1 MTYQVKKSDI
11 GHTLL
16 KQQYKENRQA
26 TYAVLSKNAAEKK
39 KEWKTKII
47 KATAKRHA
55 LTANGKNYKGS
66 C

>member
-1 MTYQVKKSDI
+1 MIYQVKKSDI

-39 KEWKTKII
+39 KE
-47 KATAKRHA
+47 
-55 LTANGKNYKGS
+55 
-66 C
+66 